1 MSHAILNRVTY
12 VPDKLFEK
20 FTVEDREYA
29 KREFEAYIGF
39 SFNSFLGLAKN
50 GQLIQY
56 AALIKKVPNKIIQT
70 FVGIG
75 KSFLIVIM
83 MSCAHKI

>member
-1 MSHAILNRVTY
+1 MPKIVENARGKLNAA
-12 VPDKLFEK
+12 PIIDEDKWYLECK
-20 FTVEDREYA
+20 
-29 KREFEAYIGF
+29 II
-39 SFNSFLGLAKN
+39 AKN